1 MTNQLTIADAV
12 MKLHPVWRQA
22 AMEAVAAFQYGETI
36 PHDWLLEHLEIE
48 TPTGLMTAA
57 DHRAGQFELLRR
69 VDGFKD
75 VMLTDY
81 QRYLVNVRGA
91 GYKIIE
97 PPHQTAAALRRL
109 QTDLRKSLNAAMSA
123 LVHIDETALS
133 LDASRENAEAKAK
146 LKWFRTVGMQK
157 LDEKT
162 EAPESR
168 KLEDRSN
175 GNTHHD

>member
-1 MTNQLTIADAV
+1 MTDQPITADSAL
-12 MKLHPVWRQA
+12 KLHPVWRQA
-22 AMEAVAAFQYGETI
+22 AMEAVATFQYGETI

-48 TPTGLMTAA
+48 SPTGLMTA
-57 DHRAGQFELLRR
+57 DQHRAGQFELLRR

-146 LKWFRTVGMQK
+146 LKWFRTVGTK
-157 LDEKT
+157 RL
-162 EAPESR
+162 EAPSATQESDD
-168 KLEDRSN
+168 EA
-175 GNTHHD
+175 